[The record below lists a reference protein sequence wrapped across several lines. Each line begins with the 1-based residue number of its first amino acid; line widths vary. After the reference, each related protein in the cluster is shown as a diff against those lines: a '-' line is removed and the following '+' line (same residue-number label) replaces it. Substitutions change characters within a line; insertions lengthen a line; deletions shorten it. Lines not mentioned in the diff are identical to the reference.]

1 MTSAIPAGD
10 RFRREGLVKKGTR
23 LMKRKKFISGLLAGA
38 MVLTSVAT
46 FGVSEAEAAGEDGLV
61 ASYSFENGLVNDVG
75 EVGDA
80 AVTVGKGISE
90 YSGDPAYEEGRN
102 GKAIRLNDNY
112 GLELNQENL
121 GDNFTVSLWV
131 KPDGILKENEV
142 IAFLGYNNPEQ
153 WVAFSGGTLYGESS
167 ELCKFWANGNGYST
181 HTTLGTTNVNTDWH
195 KVTITGTETTMTA
208 YLDGV
213 QIGSGNTNH
222 PLAQENGDI
231 YIGVNFWQD
240 MIFRGLVDDVKVY
253 NTTASAEEV
262 QKDYLRDIGEVEG
275 FKVAS
280 YSFEDG
286 LVNDEGAETDTASAI
301 VTGLDAYLGNVTYED
316 GFKGSAVRLGD
327 YGLKLNKENLGENF
341 SVSMWLNS
349 DSTFPENQVLMF
361 LGYHD
366 PEKWIAVSGG
376 EPNKGNSSLVK
387 FWANGGDV
395 YVNPDNHKTLATTN
409 ISAGSWHQLTVTG
422 SKDTLTAYLDGEAIA
437 YTNGQ
442 NGASNNPLVGENQD
456 IYIGV
461 NNWDTVFEG
470 LVDEI
475 EVYDCTLSADYIK
488 EAYDAALSNPEDFK
502 TGYWSFENGLAN
514 DEGGDDASA
523 IITELGAYE
532 DNITYDDNGFEGKAI
547 RLGDYGLDLNQDNLG
562 ENFSV
567 SMWVKPDGTY
577 LENQVLALLGYHA
590 DPENWIAVAGNRTG
604 SSECKFW
611 ANGGQYVDDNKW
623 HTLGNPVINAD
634 GWHQLVITGSEDT
647 VTAYLDGQSV
657 GSGASNHPLN
667 RADGNGK
674 IYIGVNYWNDEF
686 SGLVDEIEVY
696 RYTLSAE
703 DIAAAY
709 AEATADPKEGKI
721 AEYTFEESIADN
733 NGAAASSVVTGL
745 GAYSG
750 EVKYEAGFRG
760 DAVRLG
766 DYGLQLNK
774 TNIGENFTVSMWVK
788 PDGTYL
794 ENQVL
799 TMLGYHTDPENWIAV
814 SGNKSGTSQCK
825 FWANGGNYGTWTTL
839 GTPTI
844 NADGWHQLVITGT
857 ESTVTAYLDGVQVG
871 SGASNHPL
879 NRAEGDIYLGV
890 NNWDNE
896 FSGLMDDVEIY
907 SETLT
912 AAEISQIYAEDLL
925 AADRENLTVPSEVKW
940 DMTLPTTGNSG
951 QTTITWTSDNAAI
964 DAETGKVTR
973 PASEQGNAKVT
984 LTATIIN
991 GSRQVVKEFE
1001 VTVLAVNPD
1010 SDIEDYAD
1018 WLTLNAGFISS
1029 DISLP
1034 AEVGEATVTWTSNDE
1049 AITVDG
1055 NTGKVTRA
1063 DGENTPVTLT
1073 ATVSLAGTDKT
1084 VEKEFPLTVLAEGL
1098 DLLTYIS
1105 NEPATGQNGGMK
1117 IAGESDGSYS
1127 VLHSNQ
1133 PILYASKGTKSLSSA
1148 QIFRKADGSFGV
1160 VAADGGNNSNLI
1172 LFDSADLITYSN
1184 ERMLSVPGV
1193 AAIKAVNCVY
1203 DSADNVYKI
1212 FIQDGNDDIWVAESA
1227 DLTAID
1233 SVTASDYTFPS
1244 VTGAPD
1250 DAVTPWTAALT
1261 QAEYDAVVKKFAS
1274 IQNTGVTAPADVEVT
1289 EGAEVELPETV
1300 TAQYSDGSTKQLG
1313 VVWDEEDLANVGS
1326 DGSGNYTVKGTVQ
1339 RTISYTDPEEPL
1351 IEERAD
1357 PFMTY
1362 DAERGKYYFTGSYPT
1377 NGKDGADGY
1386 DRLVIREA
1394 DTIDGLQTAQ
1404 ETVIWDESWD
1414 DGSGNSYSQWIWA
1427 PEIHK
1432 IGNYW
1437 YIISTAGTN
1446 GGNRFGT
1453 LRPFMMRCNNPDD
1466 ITNPDSWNA
1475 PERVKPMAGDEKNCL
1490 NAMSLDMTYFEAEG
1504 KSYLAW
1510 ADFTQT
1516 GISSIYIATI
1526 DPSNPTQLTSPCTI
1540 ISRPEY
1546 SWEYVRATVNEG
1558 PAVFKSNGKV
1568 YMAFSASGTGSEY
1581 CVGLLTANEGE
1592 DLLDAGSWVKSNYP
1606 VLTSTDF
1613 NDEVSGP
1620 GHNSFTVD
1628 EYGNVIIVYH
1638 ARPAEI
1644 HAGHGGD
1651 PLQDPC
1657 RYAYLQPVN
1666 IAADG
1671 SPVLNMTP
1679 EQELADGYQTISVTI
1694 KVSESSDTPGTI
1706 EDATSPEDN
1715 AGNAALADDEETL
1728 GSAVLTDEDK
1738 TAVENGADASI
1749 RLDVEDI
1756 TESVPAEDAGLVEEA
1771 KGEAELGMYL
1781 GVTLWKQIGDG
1792 EEVAVTETNGSLTI
1806 SFEVPDSLINTDPS
1820 VVRSYQIIRVHE
1832 GKAEIIPCEYS
1843 EETRTITFK
1852 TDKFSTYALVY
1863 TDREIDPQAPVL
1875 TDIQVTAQPT
1885 KTTYTAGET
1894 FDPAGMT
1901 VTASY
1906 DKGEPAVIALDK
1918 LTFAPEVLT
1927 EGTEEVIVY
1936 YTENGVTK
1944 TASIPVTVNGE
1955 TDPTDPADPEDPD
1968 KDPVNPEDPD
1978 KDPADPQK
1986 PGTSTPAEDDG
1997 GAVQTG
2003 DTTNILPTAAVMIFA
2018 LAGATAVV
2026 ILKKRKRG

>member
-10 RFRREGLVKKGTR
+10 RFRRKRLVKKGTR
-23 LMKRKKFISGLLAGA
+23 FMKSKKFISGLLAGA

-61 ASYSFENGLVNDVG
+61 ASYSFENGLANDVG
-75 EVGDA
+75 TDGDA
-80 AVTVGKGISE
+80 AVTVGKGITE
-90 YSGDPAYEEGRN
+90 YTDSPDYETGRN
-102 GKAIRLNDNY
+102 GQAIRLNDNY
-112 GLELNQENL
+112 GLKLNQENF

-131 KPDGILKENEV
+131 KPDGALKENEV
-142 IAFLGYNNPEQ
+142 IAFLGCNDSDPVQEDNQEQ

-195 KVTITGTETTMTA
+195 KVTITGTDTTMTA

-213 QIGSGNTNH
+213 QIGSGDTNH

-262 QKDYLRDIGEVEG
+262 QKDYLRDIGEPEG
-275 FKVAS
+275 FKTATF
-280 YSFEDG
+280 SFENS
-286 LVNDEGAETDTASAI
+286 LANSEGGDDATPMKARTGGDDTFM
-301 VTGLDAYLGNVTYED
+301 YED
-316 GFKGSAVRLGD
+316 GTAQYVKEGFKGSAIRLND
-327 YGLKLNKENLGENF
+327 YGLRLNQKDLGENF
-341 SVSMWLNS
+341 SVSMWLKA
-349 DSTFPENQVLMF
+349 DDVFPENQVLMF
-361 LGYHD
+361 LGHYN
-366 PEKWIAVSGG
+366 PEKWLAVSGG
-376 EPNKGNSSLVK
+376 APWGTPASSLCK
-387 FWANGGDV
+387 FWANGSGYDKHTTISKMNIGAGD
-395 YVNPDNHKTLATTN
+395 
-409 ISAGSWHQLTVTG
+409 WHQLTVTG
-422 SKDTLTAYLDGEAIA
+422 SESTVKAYLDGVPVA
-437 YTNGQ
+437 YEIGQDGKTNQ
-442 NGASNNPLVGENQD
+442 PLVGENQD

-461 NNWDTVFEG
+461 NNWDKEFTG
-470 LVDEI
+470 LVDEVQ
-475 EVYDCTLSADYIK
+475 VYQYTLSDEQVAA
-488 EAYDAALSNPEDFK
+488 AYNAE
-502 TGYWSFENGLAN
+502 
-514 DEGGDDASA
+514 
-523 IITELGAYE
+523 
-532 DNITYDDNGFEGKAI
+532 
-547 RLGDYGLDLNQDNLG
+547 
-562 ENFSV
+562 
-567 SMWVKPDGTY
+567 M
-577 LENQVLALLGYHA
+577 A
-590 DPENWIAVAGNRTG
+590 DPE
-604 SSECKFW
+604 
-611 ANGGQYVDDNKW
+611 
-623 HTLGNPVINAD
+623 
-634 GWHQLVITGSEDT
+634 EDK
-647 VTAYLDGQSV
+647 L
-657 GSGASNHPLN
+657 
-667 RADGNGK
+667 
-674 IYIGVNYWNDEF
+674 
-686 SGLVDEIEVY
+686 
-696 RYTLSAE
+696 
-703 DIAAAY
+703 
-709 AEATADPKEGKI
+709 

-733 NGAAASSVVTGL
+733 NGVLASAIVTGL
-745 GAYSG
+745 GAYNG

-766 DYGLQLNK
+766 DYGLKLNK
-774 TNIGENFTVSMWVK
+774 EDLGTDFTVSMWVK
-788 PDGTYL
+788 PDGTFA
-794 ENQVL
+794 ENQV
-799 TMLGYHTDPENWIAV
+799 TAFLGYHDPEKWLGV
-814 SGNKSGTSQCK
+814 SGNKRGTANVK
-825 FWANGGNYGTWTTL
+825 FWARDVEEAGGVYPGHTTL
-839 GTPTI
+839 GTTDL
-844 NADGWHQLVITGT
+844 NSGAWHQLTITGT
-857 ESTVTAYLDGVQVG
+857 DSTITAYLDGQQFA
-871 SGASNHPL
+871 SGTSNDPL
-879 NRAEGDIYLGV
+879 DGTNQDIYLGV

-896 FSGLMDDVEIY
+896 FLGLMDDVEIY
-907 SETLT
+907 GRALT
-912 AAEISQIYAEDLL
+912 AGEISEIYITDLL
-925 AADRENLTVPSEVKW
+925 SADEAALTVPSEVKW
-940 DMTLPTTGNSG
+940 DMTLPAAGNSG

-984 LTATIIN
+984 LTATITN
-991 GSRQVVKEFE
+991 GDRQVVKKFE
-1001 VTVLAVNPD
+1001 VTVLAVDPD

-1034 AEVGEATVTWTSNDE
+1034 AEVGEATVTWTSNNE
-1049 AITVDG
+1049 AITVNG

-1063 DGENTPVTLT
+1063 DENTPVTLT
-1073 ATVSLAGTDKT
+1073 ATVSLAGTVKT
-1084 VEKEFPLTVLAEGL
+1084 MTKEFLLTVLAEGP

-1105 NEPATGQNGGMK
+1105 NAPATGQNGGMK
-1117 IAGESDGSYS
+1117 IAGESDDSYS

-1148 QIFRKADGSFGV
+1148 QIFRKADRSFGV

-1212 FIQDGNDDIWVAESA
+1212 FIQDGNDDVWVAESA

-1261 QAEYDAVVKKFAS
+1261 QAEYDAVVKKFSS
-1274 IQNTGVTAPADVEVT
+1274 IQNTGVIAPEDIEVT
-1289 EGAEVELPETV
+1289 EGEDIELPETV

-1446 GGNRFGT
+1446 GGDRFGT

-1466 ITNPDSWNA
+1466 ITNPDSWDA

-1490 NAMSLDMTYFEAEG
+1490 NAMSLDMTYFEAGG

-1540 ISRPEY
+1540 ISSPEY

-1581 CVGLLTANEGE
+1581 CVGLLTANEGD

-2003 DTTNILPTAAVMIFA
+2003 DTTNILPAAAACILAFA
-2018 LAGATAVV
+2018 AAAGVV
-2026 ILKKRKRG
+2026 ITKRRKRG

>member
-1 MTSAIPAGD
+1 
-10 RFRREGLVKKGTR
+10 
-23 LMKRKKFISGLLAGA
+23 MKSKKFISGLLAGA

-75 EVGDA
+75 EDGDT
-80 AVTVGKGISE
+80 AVTVGKGITE
-90 YSGDPAYEEGRN
+90 YTDSPDYETGRN
-102 GKAIRLNDNY
+102 GQAIRLNDNY
-112 GLELNQENL
+112 GLKLNQENF

-131 KPDGILKENEV
+131 KPDGALKENEV
-142 IAFLGYNNPEQ
+142 IAFLGCDDSDPFQKDNQEQ
-153 WVAFSGGTLYGESS
+153 WVAFSGGTLYGGSS

-181 HTTLGTTNVNTDWH
+181 HTTLGETNINTDWH
-195 KVTITGTETTMTA
+195 KVTITGTDETMTA
-208 YLDGV
+208 YVDGV
-213 QIGSGNTNH
+213 QIGSDKTNH
-222 PLAQENGDI
+222 PLDQENGDI

-262 QKDYLRDIGEVEG
+262 KKAYQRDIGDLEG
-275 FKVAS
+275 FKTATF
-280 YSFEDG
+280 SFENT
-286 LVNDEGAETDTASAI
+286 LANSEGGDDATPMKARAGGDDTFMYAGGTAQY
-301 VTGLDAYLGNVTYED
+301 VKE
-316 GFKGSAVRLGD
+316 GFKGSAIRLDD
-327 YGLKLNKENLGENF
+327 YGLRLNQKNLGENF
-341 SVSMWLNS
+341 SVSMWLKP
-349 DSTFPENQVLMF
+349 DETFAQNQVVAF
-361 LGYHD
+361 LGYHA
-366 PEKWIAVSGG
+366 PEQWVAVSGMDPG
-376 EPNKGNSSLVK
+376 GTATCK
-387 FWANGGDV
+387 FWANGNG
-395 YVNPDNHKTLATTN
+395 YGTHTTLAKPVL
-409 ISAGSWHQLTVTG
+409 SSDGWHQLTITG
-422 SKDTLTAYLDGEAIA
+422 SSETLTAYVDGVPVVYESGQDGK
-437 YTNGQ
+437 TNH
-442 NGASNNPLVGENQD
+442 PLVGENQD

-461 NNWDTVFEG
+461 NNWDMEFTG
-470 LVDEI
+470 LVDEVQ
-475 EVYDCTLSADYIK
+475 VYQYTLTEGQVAA
-488 EAYDAALSNPEDFK
+488 AY
-502 TGYWSFENGLAN
+502 
-514 DEGGDDASA
+514 
-523 IITELGAYE
+523 
-532 DNITYDDNGFEGKAI
+532 KA
-547 RLGDYGLDLNQDNLG
+547 
-562 ENFSV
+562 E
-567 SMWVKPDGTY
+567 M
-577 LENQVLALLGYHA
+577 A
-590 DPENWIAVAGNRTG
+590 DPE
-604 SSECKFW
+604 
-611 ANGGQYVDDNKW
+611 
-623 HTLGNPVINAD
+623 
-634 GWHQLVITGSEDT
+634 EDK
-647 VTAYLDGQSV
+647 L
-657 GSGASNHPLN
+657 
-667 RADGNGK
+667 
-674 IYIGVNYWNDEF
+674 
-686 SGLVDEIEVY
+686 
-696 RYTLSAE
+696 
-703 DIAAAY
+703 
-709 AEATADPKEGKI
+709 

-733 NGAAASSVVTGL
+733 DGNQATAIVTGL
-745 GAYSG
+745 GAYNG

-766 DYGLQLNK
+766 DYGLKLNK
-774 TNIGENFTVSMWVK
+774 QDLGKDFTVSMWVK
-788 PDGTYL
+788 PDGTFA
-794 ENQVL
+794 ENQV
-799 TMLGYHTDPENWIAV
+799 TAFLGYHSPEKWIGV
-814 SGNKSGTSQCK
+814 SGNKSGSANVK
-825 FWANGGNYGTWTTL
+825 FWGLGNGFAKHTTIGTTDL
-839 GTPTI
+839 NSG
-844 NADGWHQLVITGT
+844 AWHQLTITGT
-857 ESTVTAYLDGVQVG
+857 DSTVTAYLDGQLVA
-871 SGASNHPL
+871 SGASNDPL
-879 NRAEGDIYLGV
+879 DGTNQDIYLGV
-890 NNWDNE
+890 NNWDYE

-907 SETLT
+907 GRALT
-912 AAEISQIYAEDLL
+912 AGEISEIYVTDLL
-925 AADRENLTVPSEVKW
+925 SADEAALTVPAEVKW
-940 DMTLPTTGNSG
+940 DMTLPAAGNSG

-964 DAETGKVTR
+964 DADTGKVTR
-973 PASEQGNAKVT
+973 PENGNVQVK
-984 LTATIIN
+984 LTATITS
-991 GSRQVVKEFE
+991 GSSKVVKEFN
-1001 VTVLAVNPD
+1001 VTVLAKDPD
-1010 SDIEDYAD
+1010 SDIVDYAD
-1018 WLTLNAGFISS
+1018 WLSLNAGFVSA
-1029 DISLP
+1029 DFSLP
-1034 AEVGEATVTWTSNDE
+1034 QTVGEATVAWSSNDS
-1049 AITVDG
+1049 AIAIDG
-1055 NTGKVTRA
+1055 TAAKVTRP
-1063 DGENTPVTLT
+1063 DGANKAVTLT
-1073 ATVSLAGTDKT
+1073 ATVSLDGTDKT
-1084 VEKEFPLTVLAEGL
+1084 VTKGFPLTVLADGP

-1105 NEPATGQNGGMK
+1105 NAPATGQNGGMK

-1133 PILYASKGTKSLSSA
+1133 PILYASAGTKSLSSA
-1148 QIFRKADGSFGV
+1148 QIFRAADGSFGV
-1160 VAADGGNNSNLI
+1160 VAADGGNNGNLI
-1172 LFDSADLITYSN
+1172 LFDSKDLITYSN

-1193 AAIKAVNCVY
+1193 SAIKEVNCVY
-1203 DSADNVYKI
+1203 DSADKVYRI
-1212 FIQDGNDDIWVAESA
+1212 FIKDGNDKVWMAKSA
-1227 DLTAID
+1227 DLTSID
-1233 SVTASDYTFPS
+1233 SVTAGDYTFPS

-1250 DAVTPWTAALT
+1250 DAVNPWTAALT

-1274 IQNTGVTAPADVEVT
+1274 IQNTGVTAPEDVEVT
-1289 EGAEVELPETV
+1289 EGEDVKLPETV

-1313 VVWDEEDLANVGS
+1313 VVWDEEDLANVGLN
-1326 DGSGNYTVKGTVQ
+1326 GAGEYTVEGTVQ
-1339 RTISYTDPEEPL
+1339 RTISYTDPENPL
-1351 IEERAD
+1351 VYERAD
-1357 PFMTY
+1357 PYIVY
-1362 DAERGKYYFTGSYPT
+1362 DSEREMYYFTGSYPT
-1377 NGKDGADGY
+1377 NGVGGSDGY
-1386 DRLVIREA
+1386 DRLVIRA
-1394 DTIDGLQTAQ
+1394 ASTIDGLSDADA
-1404 ETVIWDESWD
+1404 ESVIWDESWD
-1414 DGSGNSYSQWIWA
+1414 DGSGNAYSQWIWA

-1432 IGNYW
+1432 IGDYW

-1446 GGNRFGT
+1446 GGNNFST
-1453 LRPFMMRCNNPDD
+1453 LRPFMMKCTDPEN
-1466 ITNPDSWNA
+1466 ITDPDSWED
-1475 PERVKPMAGDEKNCL
+1475 PVRVKPMAGDEGNCL
-1490 NAMSLDMTYFEAEG
+1490 NAMSLDMTYFEADG

-1526 DPSNPTQLTSPCTI
+1526 NPNNPTQLTSPCTV
-1540 ISRPEY
+1540 ISAPEY
-1546 SWEYVRATVNEG
+1546 SWEYVRNPVNEG

-1581 CVGLLTANEGE
+1581 CVGLLTADENA
-1592 DLLDAGSWVKSNYP
+1592 DLLDEDSWVKSNYP

-1644 HAGHGGD
+1644 HSTGGIHNGD

-1679 EQELADGYQTISVTI
+1679 EQELADEYQTVSVTI

-1706 EDATSPEDN
+1706 EDATNPEDN
-1715 AGNAALADDEETL
+1715 AGNAVLADDEETL
-1728 GSAVLTDEDK
+1728 ASAVLTDEDK

-1756 TESVPAEDAGLVEEA
+1756 TESVPAEDADLVEET

-1792 EEVAVTETNGSLTI
+1792 KEVAVTEANGSLTI
-1806 SFEVPDSLINTDPS
+1806 SFEVPDSLLNTDPS

-1875 TDIQVTAQPT
+1875 TGIQVTAQPT

>member
-1 MTSAIPAGD
+1 MASAIPAGQCPCRD
-10 RFRREGLVKKGTR
+10 VLMKKGTR
-23 LMKRKKFISGLLAGA
+23 FMKSKKFISGLLAGA

-61 ASYSFENGLVNDVG
+61 AYYTFEDSLENTVA
-75 EVGDA
+75 EEDA
-80 AVTVGKGISE
+80 AKTVTSGIVDYNGNVNYEKGRS
-90 YSGDPAYEEGRN
+90 
-102 GKAIRLNDNY
+102 GKAIRLNNY
-112 GLELNQENL
+112 GLKLNKTNL
-121 GDNFTVSLWV
+121 GDSFTVSLWV

-142 IAFLGYNNPEQ
+142 ITFLGYNNPEQ
-153 WVAFSGGTLYGESS
+153 WVAFSGGTERGGSS
-167 ELCKFWANGNGYST
+167 ELCKFWTKGGGYST
-181 HTTLGTTNVNTDWH
+181 WSTLGTTNVNTDWH
-195 KVTITGTETTMTA
+195 KVTITGTDTTMTA

-213 QIGSGNTNH
+213 QIGSGDTNH

-262 QKDYLRDIGEVEG
+262 QKDYLRDIGEPEG
-275 FKVAS
+275 FKTATF
-280 YSFEDG
+280 SFEDS
-286 LVNDEGAETDTASAI
+286 LANSEGGDDATPMKARTGGDDTFM
-301 VTGLDAYLGNVTYED
+301 YED
-316 GFKGSAVRLGD
+316 GTAQYVKEGFKGSAIRLND
-327 YGLKLNKENLGENF
+327 YGLRLNQKDLGENF
-341 SVSMWLNS
+341 SVSMWLKA
-349 DSTFPENQVLMF
+349 DDVFPENQVLMF
-361 LGYHD
+361 LGHYN
-366 PEKWIAVSGG
+366 PEKWLAVSGG
-376 EPNKGNSSLVK
+376 APWGTPASSLCK
-387 FWANGGDV
+387 FWANGNGYDKHTTISKMNIGAGD
-395 YVNPDNHKTLATTN
+395 
-409 ISAGSWHQLTVTG
+409 WHQLTVTG
-422 SKDTLTAYLDGEAIA
+422 SESTVKAYLDGVPVA
-437 YTNGQ
+437 YESGQDGKTNQ
-442 NGASNNPLVGENQD
+442 PLVGENQD

-461 NNWDTVFEG
+461 NNWDKEFTG
-470 LVDEI
+470 LVDEVQ
-475 EVYDCTLSADYIK
+475 VYQYTLSDEQVAA
-488 EAYDAALSNPEDFK
+488 AYNAE
-502 TGYWSFENGLAN
+502 
-514 DEGGDDASA
+514 
-523 IITELGAYE
+523 
-532 DNITYDDNGFEGKAI
+532 
-547 RLGDYGLDLNQDNLG
+547 
-562 ENFSV
+562 
-567 SMWVKPDGTY
+567 M
-577 LENQVLALLGYHA
+577 A
-590 DPENWIAVAGNRTG
+590 DPE
-604 SSECKFW
+604 
-611 ANGGQYVDDNKW
+611 
-623 HTLGNPVINAD
+623 
-634 GWHQLVITGSEDT
+634 EDK
-647 VTAYLDGQSV
+647 L
-657 GSGASNHPLN
+657 
-667 RADGNGK
+667 
-674 IYIGVNYWNDEF
+674 
-686 SGLVDEIEVY
+686 
-696 RYTLSAE
+696 
-703 DIAAAY
+703 
-709 AEATADPKEGKI
+709 

-733 NGAAASSVVTGL
+733 NGVLASAIVTGL
-745 GAYSG
+745 GAYNG

-766 DYGLQLNK
+766 DYGLKLNK
-774 TNIGENFTVSMWVK
+774 EDLGTDFTVSMWVK
-788 PDGTYL
+788 PDGTFA
-794 ENQVL
+794 ENQV
-799 TMLGYHTDPENWIAV
+799 TAFLGYHDPEKWLGV
-814 SGNKSGTSQCK
+814 SGNKSGTANVK
-825 FWANGGNYGTWTTL
+825 FWARDVEEAGGVYPSHTTL
-839 GTPTI
+839 GTTDL
-844 NADGWHQLVITGT
+844 NSGAWHQLTITGT
-857 ESTVTAYLDGVQVG
+857 DSTVTAYLDGQQFA
-871 SGASNHPL
+871 SGTSNDPL
-879 NRAEGDIYLGV
+879 DGTNQDIYLGV

-907 SETLT
+907 GRALT
-912 AAEISQIYAEDLL
+912 AGEISEIYVTDLL
-925 AADRENLTVPSEVKW
+925 SADEAALTVPTEVKW
-940 DMTLPTTGNSG
+940 DMTLPAAGNSG

-1084 VEKEFPLTVLAEGL
+1084 VEKEFPLTVLAEGP

-1105 NEPATGQNGGMK
+1105 DEPATGQNGGMK
-1117 IAGESDGSYS
+1117 IAGESDDSYS

-1193 AAIKAVNCVY
+1193 SAIKEVNCVY
-1203 DSADNVYKI
+1203 DSADKVYRI
-1212 FIQDGNDDIWVAESA
+1212 FIQDGNDDVWVAESA

-1261 QAEYDAVVKKFAS
+1261 QAEYDVVVKKFAS

-1326 DGSGNYTVKGTVQ
+1326 NGAGEYTVKGTVQ
-1339 RTISYTDPEEPL
+1339 RTISYTDPMNPL
-1351 IEERAD
+1351 IKERAD

-1362 DAERGKYYFTGSYPT
+1362 DEERGMYYFTGSYPT
-1377 NGKDGADGY
+1377 NGEGGPDGY

-1394 DTIDGLQTAQ
+1394 DTIDGLKTAQ

-1414 DGSGNSYSQWIWA
+1414 DGSGNPYSQWIWA

-1432 IGNYW
+1432 IGDDW

-1446 GGNRFGT
+1446 GGNNFST

-1466 ITNPDSWNA
+1466 ITNKESWDA
-1475 PERVKPMAGDEKNCL
+1475 PVRVKPMAGDEGNCL
-1490 NAMSLDMTYFEAEG
+1490 NAMSLDMTYFEADG
-1504 KSYLAW
+1504 HSYLAW

-1581 CVGLLTANEGE
+1581 CVGLLTADEGA
-1592 DLLDAGSWVKSNYP
+1592 DLLNADSWVKSNYP

-1638 ARPAEI
+1638 ARPTEI

-1679 EQELADGYQTISVTI
+1679 EQELADEYA
-1694 KVSESSDTPGTI
+1694 KVEITVNVK
-1706 EDATSPEDN
+1706 AN
-1715 AGNAALADDEETL
+1715 
-1728 GSAVLTDEDK
+1728 VLTGIEITKDPTRLSYEVGDTFDPAGIEV
-1738 TAVENGADASI
+1738 TATFADGTTQTLGADAEGLTFSPEEFTTAGEQKVIVSYTAGQITFTDSI
-1749 RLDVEDI
+1749 DVTVSE
-1756 TESVPAEDAGLVEEA
+1756 
-1771 KGEAELGMYL
+1771 
-1781 GVTLWKQIGDG
+1781 
-1792 EEVAVTETNGSLTI
+1792 
-1806 SFEVPDSLINTDPS
+1806 
-1820 VVRSYQIIRVHE
+1820 
-1832 GKAEIIPCEYS
+1832 KAE
-1843 EETRTITFK
+1843 
-1852 TDKFSTYALVY
+1852 
-1863 TDREIDPQAPVL
+1863 APVL
-1875 TDIQVTAQPT
+1875 TDIQITTPPT
-1885 KTTYTAGET
+1885 KTTYTAGEK
-1894 FDPAGMT
+1894 FDPAGMV

-1906 DKGEPAVIALDK
+1906 DKGEPAVLALDN
-1918 LTFAPEVLT
+1918 LTITPEVLT
-1927 EGTEEVIVY
+1927 EGTTEVTIS

-1944 TASIPVTVNGE
+1944 TAVVPVTVNAEPEEPG
-1955 TDPTDPADPEDPD
+1955 TDPTDPTDPD
-1968 KDPVNPEDPD
+1968 TKPT
-1978 KDPADPQK
+1978 DPQK
-1986 PGTSTPAEDDG
+1986 PGTSDPSGDAGAGEG

-2003 DTTNILPTAAVMIFA
+2003 DTTNILPAAAACIFAFAAAVGI
-2018 LAGATAVV
+2018 VV
-2026 ILKKRKRG
+2026 LKRRKRG

>member
-1 MTSAIPAGD
+1 
-10 RFRREGLVKKGTR
+10 
-23 LMKRKKFISGLLAGA
+23 MKSKKFISGLLAGA

-61 ASYSFENGLVNDVG
+61 AYYTFEDSLENTVAEEDSAKTVTSGIVDYNGNVNY
-75 EVGDA
+75 E
-80 AVTVGKGISE
+80 KGRS
-90 YSGDPAYEEGRN
+90 
-102 GKAIRLNDNY
+102 GKAIRLNNY
-112 GLELNQENL
+112 GLKLNKTNL
-121 GDNFTVSLWV
+121 GDSFTVSLWV

-181 HTTLGTTNVNTDWH
+181 HTTLGTTNVNIDWH
-195 KVTITGTETTMTA
+195 KVTITGTDTTMTA

-213 QIGSGNTNH
+213 QIGSGDTNH

-231 YIGVNFWQD
+231 YIGVNFWPD

-262 QKDYLRDIGEVEG
+262 QKDYLRDIGEPEG
-275 FKVAS
+275 FKTATF
-280 YSFEDG
+280 SFEDS
-286 LVNDEGAETDTASAI
+286 LANSEGGDDATPMKARTGGDNTFMYEGGTAQY
-301 VTGLDAYLGNVTYED
+301 VKE
-316 GFKGSAVRLGD
+316 GFKGSAIRLND
-327 YGLKLNKENLGENF
+327 YGLRLNQKDLGENF
-341 SVSMWLNS
+341 SVSMWLKA
-349 DSTFPENQVLMF
+349 DDVFPENQVLMF
-361 LGYHD
+361 LGHYN
-366 PEKWIAVSGG
+366 PEKWLAVSGG
-376 EPNKGNSSLVK
+376 APWGTPASSLCK
-387 FWANGGDV
+387 FWANGSGYDKHTTISKMNIGAGD
-395 YVNPDNHKTLATTN
+395 
-409 ISAGSWHQLTVTG
+409 WHQLTVTG
-422 SKDTLTAYLDGEAIA
+422 SESTVKAYLDGVPVA
-437 YTNGQ
+437 YEIGQDGKTNQ
-442 NGASNNPLVGENQD
+442 PLVGENQD

-461 NNWDTVFEG
+461 NNWDKEFTG
-470 LVDEI
+470 LVDEVQ
-475 EVYDCTLSADYIK
+475 VYQYTLSDEQVAA
-488 EAYDAALSNPEDFK
+488 AYNAE
-502 TGYWSFENGLAN
+502 
-514 DEGGDDASA
+514 
-523 IITELGAYE
+523 
-532 DNITYDDNGFEGKAI
+532 
-547 RLGDYGLDLNQDNLG
+547 
-562 ENFSV
+562 
-567 SMWVKPDGTY
+567 M
-577 LENQVLALLGYHA
+577 A
-590 DPENWIAVAGNRTG
+590 DPE
-604 SSECKFW
+604 
-611 ANGGQYVDDNKW
+611 
-623 HTLGNPVINAD
+623 
-634 GWHQLVITGSEDT
+634 EDK
-647 VTAYLDGQSV
+647 L
-657 GSGASNHPLN
+657 
-667 RADGNGK
+667 
-674 IYIGVNYWNDEF
+674 
-686 SGLVDEIEVY
+686 
-696 RYTLSAE
+696 
-703 DIAAAY
+703 
-709 AEATADPKEGKI
+709 

-733 NGAAASSVVTGL
+733 NGVLASAIVTGL
-745 GAYSG
+745 GAYNG

-766 DYGLQLNK
+766 DYGLKLNK
-774 TNIGENFTVSMWVK
+774 EDLGTDFTVSMWVK
-788 PDGTYL
+788 PDGTFA
-794 ENQVL
+794 ENQV
-799 TMLGYHTDPENWIAV
+799 TAFLGYHDPEKWLGV
-814 SGNKSGTSQCK
+814 SGNKRGTANVK
-825 FWANGGNYGTWTTL
+825 FWARDVEEAGGVYPSHTTL
-839 GTPTI
+839 GTTDL
-844 NADGWHQLVITGT
+844 NSGAWHQLTITGT
-857 ESTVTAYLDGVQVG
+857 DSTVTAYLDGQQFA
-871 SGASNHPL
+871 SGTSNDPL
-879 NRAEGDIYLGV
+879 DGTNQDIYLGV

-907 SETLT
+907 GRALT
-912 AAEISQIYAEDLL
+912 AGEISEIYVTDLL
-925 AADRENLTVPSEVKW
+925 SADEAALTVPTEVKW
-940 DMTLPTTGNSG
+940 DMTLPAAGNSG

-984 LTATIIN
+984 LTATITN
-991 GSRQVVKEFE
+991 GDRQVVKKFE
-1001 VTVLAVNPD
+1001 VTVLAVDPD

-1034 AEVGEATVTWTSNDE
+1034 AEVGEATVTWTSNNE
-1049 AITVDG
+1049 AITVNG

-1063 DGENTPVTLT
+1063 DENTPVTLT
-1073 ATVSLAGTDKT
+1073 ATVSLAGTVKT
-1084 VEKEFPLTVLAEGL
+1084 MTKEFLLTVLAEGP

-1105 NEPATGQNGGMK
+1105 NAPATGQNGGMK
-1117 IAGESDGSYS
+1117 IAGESDDSYS

-1212 FIQDGNDDIWVAESA
+1212 FIQDGNDDVWVAESA

-1261 QAEYDAVVKKFAS
+1261 QAEYDAVVKKFSS
-1274 IQNTGVTAPADVEVT
+1274 IQNTGVIAPEDIEVT
-1289 EGAEVELPETV
+1289 EGEDIELPETV

-1446 GGNRFGT
+1446 GGDRFGT

-1466 ITNPDSWNA
+1466 ITNPDSWDA

-1490 NAMSLDMTYFEAEG
+1490 NAMSLDMTYFEAGG

-1540 ISRPEY
+1540 ISSPEY

-1581 CVGLLTANEGE
+1581 CVGLLTANEGD

-1638 ARPAEI
+1638 ARPTKI

-1679 EQELADGYQTISVTI
+1679 EQELADEYAKVEITVNVKANALTGIEITKDPTRLSYEVGDTFDPAGIEVTATFADGTTQT
-1694 KVSESSDTPGTI
+1694 
-1706 EDATSPEDN
+1706 
-1715 AGNAALADDEETL
+1715 L
-1728 GSAVLTDEDK
+1728 
-1738 TAVENGADASI
+1738 GADAEGLTFSPEEFTTAGEQNVIVSYTAGQITFTDSI
-1749 RLDVEDI
+1749 DVTVSE
-1756 TESVPAEDAGLVEEA
+1756 
-1771 KGEAELGMYL
+1771 
-1781 GVTLWKQIGDG
+1781 
-1792 EEVAVTETNGSLTI
+1792 
-1806 SFEVPDSLINTDPS
+1806 
-1820 VVRSYQIIRVHE
+1820 
-1832 GKAEIIPCEYS
+1832 KAE
-1843 EETRTITFK
+1843 
-1852 TDKFSTYALVY
+1852 
-1863 TDREIDPQAPVL
+1863 APVL
-1875 TDIQVTAQPT
+1875 TDIQITTPPT
-1885 KTTYTAGET
+1885 KTTYTAGEK
-1894 FDPAGMT
+1894 FDPAGMV

-1906 DKGEPAVIALDK
+1906 DKGEPAVLALDN
-1918 LTFAPEVLT
+1918 LTITPEVLT
-1927 EGTEEVIVY
+1927 EGTTEVTIS

-1944 TASIPVTVNGE
+1944 TAVVPVTVNAEPEEPG
-1955 TDPTDPADPEDPD
+1955 TDPTDPTDPD
-1968 KDPVNPEDPD
+1968 TKPT
-1978 KDPADPQK
+1978 DPQK
-1986 PGTSTPAEDDG
+1986 PGTSDPSGDAGAGEG

-2003 DTTNILPTAAVMIFA
+2003 DTTNILPAAAACILAFA
-2018 LAGATAVV
+2018 AAAGVV
-2026 ILKKRKRG
+2026 ITKRRKRG

>member
-1 MTSAIPAGD
+1 
-10 RFRREGLVKKGTR
+10 
-23 LMKRKKFISGLLAGA
+23 MKSKKFISGLLAGA

-61 ASYSFENGLVNDVG
+61 AYYTFEDSLANTVG
-75 EVGDA
+75 EADDTATPMKARVDES
-80 AVTVGKGISE
+80 SE
-90 YSGDPAYEEGRN
+90 MTEGGTAAYEAEGFK
-102 GKAIRLNDNY
+102 GSAIRLNDY
-112 GLELNQENL
+112 GLRLNKKNL
-121 GDNFTVSLWV
+121 GDNFTVSMWL
-131 KPDGILKENEV
+131 KSDGTFPENQV
-142 IAFLGYNNPEQ
+142 LMFLGNHNPEK
-153 WVAFSGGTLYGESS
+153 WIAVCGGEPLGGNSS
-167 ELCKFWANGNGYST
+167 LVKFWARDVEDATSNPTPTYSS
-181 HTTLGTTNVNTDWH
+181 HTTLSTMNIAAGEWH
-195 KVTITGTETTMTA
+195 KLTVTGSESTVTA
-208 YLDGV
+208 YLDGEAV
-213 QIGSGNTNH
+213 AYSSGQDGTTNH
-222 PLAQENGDI
+222 PLVGESQDI
-231 YIGVNFWQD
+231 YIGVNNWDTEFT
-240 MIFRGLVDDVKVY
+240 GLVDEVKVY
-253 NTTASAEEV
+253 DTTATAEEV
-262 QKDYLRDIGEVEG
+262 QKDYLRDIGEPEG
-275 FKVAS
+275 FKTATF
-280 YSFEDG
+280 SFEDSLANSEG
-286 LVNDEGAETDTASAI
+286 GDDATPMKARTGGDDTFMDEGGTAQY
-301 VTGLDAYLGNVTYED
+301 VKE
-316 GFKGSAVRLGD
+316 GFKGSAIRLDD
-327 YGLKLNKENLGENF
+327 YGLRLNQKNLGENF
-341 SVSMWLNS
+341 SVSMWLKP
-349 DSTFPENQVLMF
+349 DGTFAQNQVVAF
-361 LGYHD
+361 LGYHN
-366 PEKWIAVSGG
+366 PEQWIAVSGMDPG
-376 EPNKGNSSLVK
+376 GTATCK
-387 FWANGGDV
+387 FWANGNG
-395 YVNPDNHKTLATTN
+395 YGTHTTLAKPVL
-409 ISAGSWHQLTVTG
+409 SSDGWHQLTITG
-422 SKDTLTAYLDGEAIA
+422 SSETLTAYVDGVPVA
-437 YTNGQ
+437 YESGQDGKTNH
-442 NGASNNPLVGENQD
+442 PLVGENQD

-461 NNWDTVFEG
+461 NNWDMEFTG
-470 LVDEI
+470 LVDEVQ
-475 EVYDCTLSADYIK
+475 VYQYTLTEEQVAA
-488 EAYDAALSNPEDFK
+488 AYNAE
-502 TGYWSFENGLAN
+502 
-514 DEGGDDASA
+514 
-523 IITELGAYE
+523 
-532 DNITYDDNGFEGKAI
+532 
-547 RLGDYGLDLNQDNLG
+547 
-562 ENFSV
+562 
-567 SMWVKPDGTY
+567 M
-577 LENQVLALLGYHA
+577 A
-590 DPENWIAVAGNRTG
+590 DPE
-604 SSECKFW
+604 
-611 ANGGQYVDDNKW
+611 
-623 HTLGNPVINAD
+623 
-634 GWHQLVITGSEDT
+634 EDK
-647 VTAYLDGQSV
+647 L
-657 GSGASNHPLN
+657 
-667 RADGNGK
+667 
-674 IYIGVNYWNDEF
+674 
-686 SGLVDEIEVY
+686 
-696 RYTLSAE
+696 
-703 DIAAAY
+703 
-709 AEATADPKEGKI
+709 

-733 NGAAASSVVTGL
+733 KGNQATAIVTGL

-766 DYGLQLNK
+766 DYGLKLNK
-774 TNIGENFTVSMWVK
+774 QNLGKDFTVSMWVK
-788 PDGTYL
+788 PDGTFA
-794 ENQVL
+794 ENQV
-799 TMLGYHTDPENWIAV
+799 TAFLGYHSPEKWIGV
-814 SGNKSGTSQCK
+814 SGNKSGTANVK
-825 FWANGGNYGTWTTL
+825 FWGLGNGFGTHTTI
-839 GTPTI
+839 GTT
-844 NADGWHQLVITGT
+844 NLNSGAWHQLTITGT
-857 ESTVTAYLDGVQVG
+857 DSTITAYLDGQQFA
-871 SGASNHPL
+871 SGTSNDPL
-879 NRAEGDIYLGV
+879 DGTDQDIYLGV

-907 SETLT
+907 GRALT
-912 AAEISQIYAEDLL
+912 AGEISEIYVTDLL
-925 AADRENLTVPSEVKW
+925 SADEAALTVPAEVKW
-940 DMTLPTTGNSG
+940 DMTLPAAGNSG

-964 DAETGKVTR
+964 DAATGKVTR
-973 PASEQGNAKVT
+973 PENGQENAQVT
-984 LTATIIN
+984 LTATITS
-991 GSRQVVKEFE
+991 GGRQVVKAFT
-1001 VTVLAVNPD
+1001 VTVFAEDPD
-1010 SDIEDYAD
+1010 SDIKDYAD
-1018 WLTLNAGFISS
+1018 WLSLNAGFVSA
-1029 DISLP
+1029 DFSLP
-1034 AEVGEATVTWTSNDE
+1034 QTVGKATVAWSSNDP
-1049 AITVDG
+1049 AITIDG
-1055 NTGKVTRA
+1055 TDAKVTRP
-1063 DGENTPVTLT
+1063 DGENKAVTLT
-1073 ATVSLAGTDKT
+1073 ATVSLDGTTKT
-1084 VEKEFPLTVLAEGL
+1084 VTKEFPLTVLADGP

-1105 NEPATGQNGGMK
+1105 NAPATGQNGGMK

-1148 QIFRKADGSFGV
+1148 QIFRAADGSFGV
-1160 VAADGGNNSNLI
+1160 VAADGGNNGNLI
-1172 LFDSADLITYSN
+1172 LFDSKDLITYSN

-1193 AAIKAVNCVY
+1193 SAIKEVNCVY
-1203 DSADNVYKI
+1203 DSADKVYRI
-1212 FIQDGNDDIWVAESA
+1212 FIQDGNDKVWMAESA

-1233 SVTASDYTFPS
+1233 SVAAGDYSFPS
-1244 VTGAPD
+1244 VTGTPS
-1250 DAVTPWTAALT
+1250 DAVNPWTAALT
-1261 QAEYDAVVKKFAS
+1261 QAEYDAVVKKFSS
-1274 IQNTGVTAPADVEVT
+1274 IQNTGVTAPEDIEVT
-1289 EGAEVELPETV
+1289 EGEEVELPETV

-1955 TDPTDPADPEDPD
+1955 TDPTDPVDPEDPD

>member
-1 MTSAIPAGD
+1 
-10 RFRREGLVKKGTR
+10 
-23 LMKRKKFISGLLAGA
+23 MKSKKFISGLLAGA

-75 EVGDA
+75 EDGDT

-90 YSGDPAYEEGRN
+90 YSGNPAYEEGRN

-213 QIGSGNTNH
+213 QIGSGDTNH

-475 EVYDCTLSADYIK
+475 EVY
-488 EAYDAALSNPEDFK
+488 
-502 TGYWSFENGLAN
+502 
-514 DEGGDDASA
+514 
-523 IITELGAYE
+523 
-532 DNITYDDNGFEGKAI
+532 
-547 RLGDYGLDLNQDNLG
+547 
-562 ENFSV
+562 
-567 SMWVKPDGTY
+567 
-577 LENQVLALLGYHA
+577 
-590 DPENWIAVAGNRTG
+590 
-604 SSECKFW
+604 
-611 ANGGQYVDDNKW
+611 
-623 HTLGNPVINAD
+623 
-634 GWHQLVITGSEDT
+634 
-647 VTAYLDGQSV
+647 
-657 GSGASNHPLN
+657 
-667 RADGNGK
+667 
-674 IYIGVNYWNDEF
+674 
-686 SGLVDEIEVY
+686 

-907 SETLT
+907 SEALT

-1148 QIFRKADGSFGV
+1148 QIFRAADGSFGV
-1160 VAADGGNNSNLI
+1160 VAADGGNNGNLI
-1172 LFDSADLITYSN
+1172 LFDSKDLITYSN

-1193 AAIKAVNCVY
+1193 SAIKEVNCVY
-1203 DSADNVYKI
+1203 DSADKVYRI
-1212 FIQDGNDDIWVAESA
+1212 FIQDGNDKVWMAESA

-1233 SVTASDYTFPS
+1233 SVAAGDYSFPS
-1244 VTGAPD
+1244 VTGTPS
-1250 DAVTPWTAALT
+1250 DAVNPWTAALT
-1261 QAEYDAVVKKFAS
+1261 QAEYDAVVKKFSS
-1274 IQNTGVTAPADVEVT
+1274 IQNTGVTAPEDIEVT
-1289 EGAEVELPETV
+1289 EGEEVELPETV

-1446 GGNRFGT
+1446 GGDRFGT

-1466 ITNPDSWNA
+1466 ITNPDSWDA

-1581 CVGLLTANEGE
+1581 CVGLLTANEGD